1 MLDWSQKADTKM
13 NQILMLSSDPVLKQK
28 NVEALTKAG
37 FQVTAVSE
45 LLEGLL
51 KIDKNGFDVIII
63 DEELPDAD
71 IYRACQRI
79 RQSSEIP
86 IILLGSEADEKIWAK
101 VDDLGFDFYLKK
113 PLSPKELVA
122 RVKAVVRRALV
133 IEKPKARP
141 EEKIAEMPPL
151 KKEAVEPQIAPAQ
164 PQPVS
169 AEIIPKIWWDTQT
182 MALLDALQKGK
193 LAEIKPMIDLAL
205 RDGFTYPEID
215 RILGTSGRETAQ
227 ILESLAEEDILLK
240 QPFEKLLL
248 TAEGSPQVIP
258 VERCPHCDSG
268 NLARGR
274 VLEHLACGC
283 VGLEDDF
290 KVGLKYICP
299 KCKRELTLIGTDYR
313 SPGVRYRCRN
323 CNEIFP
329 SATIKWRCLKTGKSC
344 ALDELQEVW
353 LYSYRLNEVK
363 KDWLE
368 FELKPK
374 TQFIDFL
381 KSRGYEVEELA
392 KVAGR
397 SGATH
402 TLDILATRDDGIA
415 KHTVGI
421 GILVA
426 NPGEA
431 EVAADE
437 LFSFDTKAYD
447 IGIHD
452 KVIVAIP
459 TLSTE
464 GKRFAGRQRIRIL
477 ERQDLRAF
485 SAGQP
490 LPALIMETEPQPPLM
505 EAMPQLPRIDPRA
518 KLIELLQSRGYEVT
532 EKAKVKGRSGTEY
545 TLDIYAQRNDAI
557 VTQTI
562 AAAICYAKDRPEIG
576 VDEIS
581 QFDTKAYDAGIHD
594 KVFIAIPKLSPE
606 AYQFAKQ
613 QRIKVL
619 EAKDLETF
627 FHS

>member
-1 MLDWSQKADTKM
+1 M

-28 NVEALTKAG
+28 NVEALIKAG
-37 FQVTAVSE
+37 FQITAVSD

-51 KIDKNGFDVIII
+51 KIDKNGFDVIVI

-79 RQSSEIP
+79 RQSLETP
-86 IILLGSEADEKIWAK
+86 IILLGSEADEKVWSK
-101 VDDLGFDFYLKK
+101 VDNLGFDFYLKK

-122 RVKAVVRRALV
+122 RVKALVRRSLG

-151 KKEAVEPQIAPAQ
+151 KKEAVEPEIAPAQ

-169 AEIIPKIWWDTQT
+169 AEITREVWRDAQT
-182 MALLDALQKGK
+182 IAFLNALQKGE
-193 LAEIKPMIDLAL
+193 LTEIKPVIDLTL
-205 RDGFTYPEID
+205 KDGFTYPEVD

-227 ILESLAEEDILLK
+227 TLESLAEEDILLK

-248 TAEGSPQVIP
+248 TAEGSPQIIP
-258 VERCPHCDSG
+258 VERCPHCDSS
-268 NLARGR
+268 NLAKGR
-274 VLEHLACGC
+274 VLEHFACGY
-283 VGLEDDF
+283 VRLEDDF

-313 SPGVRYRCRN
+313 SPGVRYRCLS
-323 CNEIFP
+323 CKEIFP
-329 SATIKWRCLKTGKSC
+329 SATVKWRCLKTGKSC

-353 LYSYRLNEVK
+353 LYSYRLNVAK
-363 KDWLE
+363 RDWLA
-368 FELKPK
+368 FELEPK
-374 TQFIDFL
+374 TQLIDFL
-381 KSRGYEVEELA
+381 KSRGYEVKELT

-402 TLDILATRDDGIA
+402 TIDILATRDDWIA

-459 TLSTE
+459 KLSPE
-464 GKRFAGRQRIRIL
+464 GKRFAERQRIRIL
-477 ERQDLRAF
+477 EAMDLRAF
-485 SAGQP
+485 AAGQP
-490 LPALIMETEPQPPLM
+490 LPALIMETEPQP
-505 EAMPQLPRIDPRA
+505 EKAMPKLPRIDPA
-518 KLIELLQSRGYEVT
+518 TKLIELLQSRGYEVT
-532 EKAKVKGRSGTEY
+532 EKARVKGKSGAEY

-562 AAAICYAKDRPEIG
+562 AAAISYAKDRSEIG
-576 VDEIS
+576 IDEIS

-606 AYQFAKQ
+606 AHQFAKQ

-619 EAKDLETF
+619 EAKDLD
-627 FHS
+627 SLMN